1 MGNLNLIDKAE
12 EFIKI
17 RNLIHIGAHEGQEMY
32 YYDQY
37 NNFEKIYFVEPIK
50 ECADLIRDKIKL
62 NSKYQLFNCALGS
75 EDKIEKFYVAD
86 GYDSGSSSLLAP
98 RESDI
103 TFTKI
108 IDIEV
113 KQFTSLGLENIDT
126 AVVDTQGYEIEVLK
140 GFNEKIYDLNIAI
153 VEFANYE
160 GYINQPT
167 YKKLNK
173 FMKKKGFVPIDQ
185 VKRINKP
192 IPTKKGGSFG
202 DVLFLNSKLLN
213 KKNIYFYR
221 LKNYIINLII
231 FDLFVFTK
239 KILKRYIK
247 TILKK

>member
-1 MGNLNLIDKAE
+1 MGKLNLIDKAE

-17 RNLIHIGAHEGQEMY
+17 RDLIHIGAHEGQEMY

-37 NNFEKIYFVEPIK
+37 NFEKIYFVEPIK
-50 ECADLIRDKIKL
+50 ECADLI
-62 NSKYQLFNCALGS
+62 

-103 TFTKI
+103 TFSKI

-126 AVVDTQGYEIEVLK
+126 AVIDTQGYEIEVLK

-231 FDLFVFTK
+231 FDLFVFAK